1 MATIVDKCVELIY
14 EIGFYDY
21 SNYMRILGMFFEM
34 ALVVAVMA
42 VPFIVVIG
50 IIKFITRLGR
60 YDY

>member
-1 MATIVDKCVELIY
+1 MDTLIQMCVDLIY
-14 EIGFYDY
+14 ECGFYDHTA
-21 SNYMRILGMFFEM
+21 YMQILGMFLEM
-34 ALVVAVMA
+34 ALVLTCLA